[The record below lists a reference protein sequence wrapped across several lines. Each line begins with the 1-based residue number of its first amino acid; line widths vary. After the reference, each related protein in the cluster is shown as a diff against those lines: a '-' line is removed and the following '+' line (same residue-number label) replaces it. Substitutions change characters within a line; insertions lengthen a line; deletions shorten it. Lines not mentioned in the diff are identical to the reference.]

1 MVWSVISVLNRY
13 KLFHVWPRF
22 RSRCRIRSRSE
33 LLSWPNPEEPQE
45 WVKRRRF
52 WRKPRQSTSL
62 KSGVEELELLSL
74 VLLLQQEV
82 EEAPS
87 PASGFPP
94 GKNNRCKYTKKLK
107 WERVAGVGG
116 AEKSGGLES
125 YWGPDEI
132 LLQRIRSLRTRSSEG
147 KPSHRVSV
155 RQEVTVVSLCRTW
168 SHVFQLFTHT
178 HMFI

>member
-74 VLLLQQEV
+74 VRLLQQEV

-107 WERVAGVGG
+107 WERVGRGG
-116 AEKSGGLES
+116 GGREERWTRVLLGPWWDSVAE
-125 YWGPDEI
+125 D
-132 LLQRIRSLRTRSSEG
+132 Q
-147 KPSHRVSV
+147 VSAD
-155 RQEVTVVSLCRTW
+155 Q
-168 SHVFQLFTHT
+168 VFWRETIPPCVCKT
-178 HMFI
+178 GSDCG

>member
-1 MVWSVISVLNRY
+1 M
-13 KLFHVWPRF
+13 
-22 RSRCRIRSRSE
+22 
-33 LLSWPNPEEPQE
+33 
-45 WVKRRRF
+45 
-52 WRKPRQSTSL
+52 
-62 KSGVEELELLSL
+62 EELELLSL
-74 VLLLQQEV
+74 VRLLQQEV

-107 WERVAGVGG
+107 WERVAGEGGGG

-155 RQEVTVVSLCRTW
+155 RQEVTVVSLCRMW

-178 HMFI
+178 CSFKHSTHRYIISSVLITNRKRVRLELK